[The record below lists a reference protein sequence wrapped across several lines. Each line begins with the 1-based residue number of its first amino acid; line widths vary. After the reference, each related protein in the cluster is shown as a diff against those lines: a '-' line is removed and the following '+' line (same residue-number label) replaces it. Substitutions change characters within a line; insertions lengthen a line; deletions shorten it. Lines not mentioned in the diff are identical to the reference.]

1 MPHTEATHHGANAPG
16 DATHTRKRPTTSG
29 DAPGDA
35 CTPGPS
41 RPVLARRARSES
53 WVRDPTA
60 AGTIPGLTRCR
71 GGVCPAWFRRCR
83 DDGVHSTHRVQ
94 PRLSVLNRVQP
105 RLSVLNRVQPRRGVA
120 RSRAGIVPPGS
131 LALRLGSW
139 WVASGGPHLESE
151 DYPAQR
157 RSSFVHPD
165 MLCASAAR
173 PKLSR
178 SGPSMF
184 AALFFLLLPG
194 CARGGLLCCC
204 RRLPPAPIPKPW
216 FEELLRAFCTPFRPF
231 SLRT

>member
-1 MPHTEATHHGANAPG
+1 MGPG
-16 DATHTRKRPTTSG
+16 
-29 DAPGDA
+29 
-35 CTPGPS
+35 
-41 RPVLARRARSES
+41 
-53 WVRDPTA
+53 

-83 DDGVHSTHRVQ
+83 DDRVHSTH
-94 PRLSVLNRVQP
+94 
-105 RLSVLNRVQPRRGVA
+105 RVQPRRGVA

-139 WVASGGPHLESE
+139 WVASGGPNLESE
-151 DYPAQR
+151 AYPAQR

-178 SGPSMF
+178 SMF